1 MSNTS
6 NNVGNTSF
14 PHIPITTTTGTSAIP
29 GNGSFIT
36 TNGTGQL
43 YQTNPHGNHWNTTNQ
58 NQLFQ
63 IHQTNPPNLEVKG
76 TFTLNGQDLDERL
89 RNIEKVLL
97 IPERDVKLE
106 SKYPKLK
113 KLYDEYMSALGK
125 YRTFESLKGDE

>member
-1 MSNTS
+1 MSNTL
-6 NNVGNTSF
+6 NNAVINNQYV
-14 PHIPITTTTGTSAIP
+14 TTTTGTSAIP

-76 TFTLNGQDLDERL
+76 TFTLNGVDLEERL

-113 KLYDEYMSALGK
+113 KLYDEYMAALGK

>member
-1 MSNTS
+1 MSNTL
-6 NNVGNTSF
+6 NNAVINNTF
-14 PHIPITTTTGTSAIP
+14 PTVTTTTGTGTIP
-29 GNGSFIT
+29 SNGAFIT

-43 YQTNPHGNHWNTTNQ
+43 YHNYPNSSFKLGNAAD
-58 NQLFQ
+58 Q
-63 IHQTNPPNLEVKG
+63 ILTAKTDPAELEVKG
-76 TFTLNGQDLDERL
+76 RVVINGVDLEERL

-113 KLYDEYMSALGK
+113 KLYDEYMAALGK

>member
-6 NNVGNTSF
+6 NNAVVNN
-14 PHIPITTTTGTSAIP
+14 PIPTITTTTGTGIIP
-29 GNGSFIT
+29 SNGSFIT

-43 YQTNPHGNHWNTTNQ
+43 YHNYPNSSFKLGNTAD
-58 NQLFQ
+58 Q
-63 IHQTNPPNLEVKG
+63 ILTAKTDPAELEVKG
-76 TFTLNGQDLDERL
+76 RVVINGVDLEERL

-106 SKYPKLK
+106 AKHPKLK
-113 KLYDEYMSALGK
+113 KLYDEYMAALGK

>member
-1 MSNTS
+1 MSNTL
-6 NNVGNTSF
+6 NNAVINNQYV
-14 PHIPITTTTGTSAIP
+14 TTTTGTSAIP

-43 YQTNPHGNHWNTTNQ
+43 YQTNPHGYHWNTTNQ

-97 IPERDVKLE
+97 IPDRDVKLE
-106 SKYPKLK
+106 SKHPKLK
-113 KLYDEYMSALGK
+113 KLYNEYMAALGK